1 MRHWHMA
8 ITLTTHDSDTGSK
21 GDTDTTTC
29 HNAHLTCGQHFK
41 IFKNLEVHKVTCDDW
56 KFIFH

>member
-1 MRHWHMA
+1 MA

-41 IFKNLEVHKVTCDDW
+41 IFKNLEVHKVTCDD
-56 KFIFH
+56 